1 MLPNH
6 YQIGISILFFLIGS
20 LNSYGQEGA
29 IKYTAGTKILAASEG
44 ELPFWHF
51 SNVLGTVDPS
61 GTNSISFLEA
71 KTRFLEG
78 DHFFLSADMTAI
90 GRLSNDNSLHLPE
103 YQFSANWH
111 GFQFDAGRFARPV
124 TYNHRELTTG
134 SMVESRNAIPL
145 NRIMISNPEYKPVP
159 FTNGVVEYKGMMSHG
174 WFSDQRFTRNTFL
187 HQKDLFA
194 KIYLNRFTLKGGLS
208 HNVMWG
214 GQNPQS
220 GKLPSG
226 FGDFIDVF
234 FGNSASRN
242 DNVPEGEV
250 LNRLGNT
257 LLYFAFALDYEHER
271 FDLSVTRSFLKEDTG
286 SKATRSPWDGIFGA
300 NVSFEDE
307 PLFGFLDNIL
317 YEYINTIRQQAKDEE
332 ARGRA
337 NFYNN
342 FLYKSGWTS
351 RGRVIGPALAVF
363 DEAEGRITNNMFIG
377 HHLGFSGNISDDLKL
392 KTLVTYS
399 RNYGTFRDRRN
410 DVPFDGVSDP
420 QAKKFFFDRSLFR
433 EDQYSLFLSAELPI
447 FNEHWKLE
455 PSVSWDL
462 GEFYTDN
469 VGFGLSISRS
479 GVFSY

>member
-1 MLPNH
+1 
-6 YQIGISILFFLIGS
+6 
-20 LNSYGQEGA
+20 
-29 IKYTAGTKILAASEG
+29 
-44 ELPFWHF
+44 
-51 SNVLGTVDPS
+51 
-61 GTNSISFLEA
+61 
-71 KTRFLEG
+71 
-78 DHFFLSADMTAI
+78 
-90 GRLSNDNSLHLPE
+90 
-103 YQFSANWH
+103 
-111 GFQFDAGRFARPV
+111 
-124 TYNHRELTTG
+124 
-134 SMVESRNAIPL
+134 
-145 NRIMISNPEYKPVP
+145 
-159 FTNGVVEYKGMMSHG
+159 
-174 WFSDQRFTRNTFL
+174 
-187 HQKDLFA
+187 
-194 KIYLNRFTLKGGLS
+194 
-208 HNVMWG
+208 
-214 GQNPQS
+214 
-220 GKLPSG
+220 
-226 FGDFIDVF
+226 VF
-234 FGNSASRN
+234 FGNSASRD

-286 SKATRSPWDGIFGA
+286 SKDTRSPWDGIFGV
-300 NVSFEDE
+300 NFSFEDE

-363 DEAEGRITNNMFIG
+363 DETEGRITNNMFIG
-377 HHLGFSGNISDDLKL
+377 HHLGLSANISDGIKL

-433 EDQYSLFLSAELPI
+433 EDQYSLLLSAELPI